1 MVESAGGLGEGAV
14 QIIEEIVLASRD
26 NNTLVH
32 HKIVSQQLKAA
43 IGIAVQ
49 KGNAIAMIVG
59 RNRALGRAATCAAA

>member
-1 MVESAGGLGEGAV
+1 MESAGGLGEGAV

-32 HKIVSQQLKAA
+32 HKIVSQQLRAA

-49 KGNAIAMIVG
+49 KGNAIAMIAG